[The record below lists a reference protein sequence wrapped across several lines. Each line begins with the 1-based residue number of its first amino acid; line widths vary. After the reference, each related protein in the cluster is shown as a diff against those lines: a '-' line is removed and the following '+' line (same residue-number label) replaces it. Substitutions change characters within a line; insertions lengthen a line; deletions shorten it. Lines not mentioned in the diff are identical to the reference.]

1 MPKSTPKKQERHI
14 FEEDQRVTTLE
25 LFFDLVFVFTL
36 TQLSALLSESLSWER
51 LLQSFFIF
59 IILFWMYGGYVWLTN
74 SVPPVT
80 PERQLLLIA
89 GMSAFLIC
97 ALAIPNAFGDTGIT
111 FGIGYLIV
119 IIVHSLMYMR
129 AVGWKASRFVPLNFL
144 SAALVIAA
152 GLSDGP
158 TQYALWVLAILCHV
172 VTSLLSTGIQFD
184 IQVGHFV
191 ERHGLLL
198 LVALGE
204 SIIAI
209 GASIHELD
217 LRFILVAVMG
227 LILNAGLWWIY
238 FARDDDVARVTML
251 ARPTTGRLRQA
262 LSGYF
267 YAFVPMLFGIILLA
281 TGIHSSIE
289 HISSRLDTADAFV
302 FGGGVGLYLLG
313 AVIFR
318 RASGIPDVTYRLIA
332 ALLAVLSSFVGY
344 SLSAALQF
352 LLLILIVVILVLI
365 ESRRERHQNAT

>member
-1 MPKSTPKKQERHI
+1 MPKSTPIKQDRHI

-36 TQLSALLSESLSWER
+36 TQLSVLLSEALSWER

-129 AVGWKASRFVPLNFL
+129 AVGWKAGRFVPLNFL

-152 GLSDGP
+152 GLSDGA

-191 ERHGLLL
+191 ERHGLL
-198 LVALGE
+198 
-204 SIIAI
+204 
-209 GASIHELD
+209 
-217 LRFILVAVMG
+217 F
-227 LILNAGLWWIY
+227 
-238 FARDDDVARVTML
+238 L
-251 ARPTTGRLRQA
+251 AR
-262 LSGYF
+262 F
-267 YAFVPMLFGIILLA
+267 D
-281 TGIHSSIE
+281 E
-289 HISSRLDTADAFV
+289 H
-302 FGGGVGLYLLG
+302 
-313 AVIFR
+313 
-318 RASGIPDVTYRLIA
+318 
-332 ALLAVLSSFVGY
+332 
-344 SLSAALQF
+344 
-352 LLLILIVVILVLI
+352 
-365 ESRRERHQNAT
+365 